1 MSHIIQNPQ
10 YKSHASENS
19 SQELIK
25 YSDKDHKMWEYLY
38 NTQIYNLQDIAYSKM
53 LEYLNE
59 LSLPKDHIPQ
69 LYEIS
74 KVLYKKTGWQVCR
87 VEELIDG
94 NVFFQMLA
102 NKEFPSTIYI
112 RDDEEALLS
121 RDPDIFHEIFGHC
134 PILLDKKYASL
145 FEKIGVLGLQFDETQ
160 RGFLQRL
167 FWFTFETGLFNS
179 AHGLKVY
186 GGSLLSSI
194 KESRYAVKNVE
205 PIKKA
210 FDMVNIFR
218 TPYRADLLQPIY
230 YVISNFSELY
240 SMLDNI
246 NKIKKDMEL
255 AYNLG
260 EFSPLFP
267 VEPEYTKYINYNI
280 CKFVHEQPLNQ
291 SQVA

>member
-10 YKSHASENS
+10 YRSNVNENS
-19 SQELIK
+19 SPELIK
-25 YSDKDHKMWEYLY
+25 YSGKDHKTWEYLY
-38 NTQIYNLQDIAYSKM
+38 KTQIYNLQDIAYYKM
-53 LEYLNE
+53 LKYLNE

-74 KVLYKKTGWQVCR
+74 NVLYKRTGWQVCR
-87 VEELIDG
+87 VEDLIDG
-94 NVFFQMLA
+94 DVFFQMLA
-102 NKEFPSTIYI
+102 NREFPSTIYI

-145 FEKIGVLGLQFDETQ
+145 FEKIGVLGLQFDKIQ

-179 AHGLKVY
+179 AYGLKIY

-194 KESRYAVKNVE
+194 KESRYAVKDVE
-205 PIKKA
+205 PIRRA
-210 FDMVNIFR
+210 FDIINIFR
-218 TPYRADLLQPIY
+218 TSYRADLLQPIY
-230 YVISNFSELY
+230 YVISNFSKLY
-240 SMLDNI
+240 TMLDNVDQ
-246 NKIKKDMEL
+246 IKKNMDL

-260 EFSPLFP
+260 EFFPLFQ
-267 VEPEYTKYINYNI
+267 VEIEYSKYINYNI
-280 CKFVHEQPLNQ
+280 CKFVHEQPINQ